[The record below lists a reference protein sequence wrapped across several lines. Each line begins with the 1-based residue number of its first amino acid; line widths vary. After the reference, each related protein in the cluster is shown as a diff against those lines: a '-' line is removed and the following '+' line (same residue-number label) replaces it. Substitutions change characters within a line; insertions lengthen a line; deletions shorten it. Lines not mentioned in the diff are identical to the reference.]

1 MAIIAHNGLA
11 EGCRG
16 RNNYKCLF
24 LKNLRFI
31 VLQIKVSWEM
41 AHAVFE
47 YFSFARYLPEAVPYR
62 PGSIQSAER
71 QLSIAGVEYHNL
83 ERTGAF
89 IPVVPDSV

>member
-1 MAIIAHNGLA
+1 MAIIAHYGLA
-11 EGCRG
+11 GSCRG
-16 RNNYKCLF
+16 RYNYKYLF

-31 VLQIKVSWEM
+31 VLQIKVSWKM

-47 YFSFARYLPEAVPYR
+47 YFSFARYLPEAVSYR

-71 QLSIAGVEYHNL
+71 QFSVSGVEYHNL